1 MPACH
6 AGERGSIPRRGG
18 IKLPPHPKLGWSP
31 IFAFSPSPC
40 RWSLFLFY
48 IIFKDNTTIIFK
60 TIPRPDA
67 GPAGRATKRGSPES
81 APTSVSL
88 FLSLRWFI
96 FNRTSTRV
104 TSSRPTP
111 VFQKNKQGTGQD
123 FSDEDECFF
132 FSCFSFRSS
141 RVSNLPRRP
150 GIMIRFRNLNIDL
163 LFSFSCIFIHSF
175 HGIGEG
181 ESNFCQPLLSI
192 FRQISEV
199 TILVSDPKYC
209 CRTTL
214 MDRRGLS
221 IIQGHGVLSIT
232 IP

>member
-132 FSCFSFRSS
+132 FHVFHFDLHVYQTYPGDQGLWSDSGIWTSTCCSPSPVFSYTVFTGSVKENQTFVNHYS
-141 RVSNLPRRP
+141 
-150 GIMIRFRNLNIDL
+150 
-163 LFSFSCIFIHSF
+163 LFSVRSRKW
-175 HGIGEG
+175 
-181 ESNFCQPLLSI
+181 LS
-192 FRQISEV
+192 SWV
-199 TILVSDPKYC
+199 
-209 CRTTL
+209 
-214 MDRRGLS
+214 
-221 IIQGHGVLSIT
+221 IQSTVVGPPWWTVVVC
-232 IP
+232 P